1 MNGLPATVTT
11 EIAPEATQNT
21 TGVDFDTIRME
32 DMPTS
37 IRVCEQNIQMNG
49 WLLGG
54 MLISAK
60 KRVAHGDFMNWLKT
74 HTDISQATANN
85 LMALHNG
92 VQETPFLAEMKQ
104 SAAVMLLA
112 LAPDQRKQYADEHDV
127 NAMSVRQLREDIE
140 RMKTDVQRQLEAEQ
154 AKHARELAEATA
166 SLEPLKSKAAAYDQ
180 AAMEALAAR
189 KEAQRITGM
198 YETVAEQLEESRDRQ
213 AVLEKELSQQPISIT
228 TVEVEKPVEVIPED
242 YEQMK
247 KDLQAANKFADAA
260 EQRLK
265 EMQANVAMQATRQ
278 DSGEIGLSCFQRATT
293 DFLGRATLQI
303 AIGNTFTVADD
314 HERAEYLACVA
325 AVEQACGNL
334 RRVIDAATVYH
345 ADDASVV

>member
-154 AKHARELAEATA
+154 AKHDCDAGGRP
-166 SLEPLKSKAAAYDQ
+166 SRKRCVYHP
-180 AAMEALAAR
+180 R
-189 KEAQRITGM
+189 KEN
-198 YETVAEQLEESRDRQ
+198 EE
-213 AVLEKELSQQPISIT
+213 
-228 TVEVEKPVEVIPED
+228 
-242 YEQMK
+242 
-247 KDLQAANKFADAA
+247 AN
-260 EQRLK
+260 
-265 EMQANVAMQATRQ
+265 
-278 DSGEIGLSCFQRATT
+278 
-293 DFLGRATLQI
+293 
-303 AIGNTFTVADD
+303 
-314 HERAEYLACVA
+314 
-325 AVEQACGNL
+325 
-334 RRVIDAATVYH
+334 
-345 ADDASVV
+345 